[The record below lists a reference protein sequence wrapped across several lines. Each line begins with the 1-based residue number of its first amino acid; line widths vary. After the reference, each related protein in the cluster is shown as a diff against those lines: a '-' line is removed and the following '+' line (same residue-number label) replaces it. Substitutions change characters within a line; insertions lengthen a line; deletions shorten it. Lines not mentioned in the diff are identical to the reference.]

1 MANIKSA
8 EKRARQ
14 NSKRQ
19 ERNNALRASAR
30 TAIKKARAAI
40 EAGDADA
47 ASAAVHRA
55 ELALDRAASKGAIHK
70 NNASRRKSRIAKAYN
85 REFAA

>member
-8 EKRARQ
+8 QKRARQ
-14 NSKRQ
+14 NGKRQ
-19 ERNNALRASAR
+19 DRNNTLRASAR
-30 TAIKKARAAI
+30 TAVKKARTAI

-47 ASAAVHRA
+47 ASAAVYRA

-70 NNASRRKSRIAKAYN
+70 NNAARRKSRVTKAYN
-85 REFAA
+85 RAFAA